1 MIHLFPLLQPPFS
14 TAQVLDTSASVC
26 YLLMN
31 VVKRSQNQNN
41 RVSGGSTLP
50 QPPSVQMQLGQK
62 AAARFYGGGG
72 GGGAPLT
79 KTSSSPYVTNTAF
92 QSPQYW
98 SSEGYSGMRCA
109 RANVKPA

>member
-1 MIHLFPLLQPPFS
+1 
-14 TAQVLDTSASVC
+14 
-26 YLLMN
+26 MN
-31 VVKRSQNQNN
+31 VVKRSTNQNN

-62 AAARFYGGGG
+62 ANSRFYGGGG

-98 SSEGYSGMRCA
+98 SSEGYSGMPHTLACLSQDGFSRH
-109 RANVKPA
+109 V